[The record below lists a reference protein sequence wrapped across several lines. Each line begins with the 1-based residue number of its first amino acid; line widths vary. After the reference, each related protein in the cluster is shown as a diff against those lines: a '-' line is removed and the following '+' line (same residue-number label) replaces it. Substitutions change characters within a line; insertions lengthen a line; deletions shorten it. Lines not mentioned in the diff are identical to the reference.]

1 MVSDSQLSLYNTEI
15 SRGGGSRPRVRL
27 REITLRQ
34 IGHMEAELTM
44 SEKLHLLR
52 RLAEAGVAET
62 IVWGAD
68 DDADELVR
76 RKNDEGLPI
85 GIGFYGKSFFREEW
99 LTTLEKAQKCGADF
113 VNLNGRGAEFALAQS
128 GWTRDEM
135 LKASL
140 DAVAEAKDRDLTI
153 SMGLYGFP
161 QTVHSF
167 IEEFGGAM
175 GAAGADRIYCPD
187 SLGVASPQAM
197 ATVVTT
203 LRNVTDI
210 SIEAHCHNDF
220 GLGAANSIACVE
232 AGADFVEVFI
242 NGMDPERCGIA
253 SLDEVATALEKLYGV
268 DTGIDLKRLSEL
280 SRLHERLTGMHTAP
294 NKPIVGTRAF
304 NYRVA
309 PVQGHGEA
317 RHDTFYGSPR
327 VTPFDPTDVGNSRQF
342 LLGKY
347 SGANEVRKC
356 LDDFGLDVA
365 AERMDQLVELVRL
378 HGAQGKNTIGAEEL
392 THLAAVVSK

>member
-1 MVSDSQLSLYNTEI
+1 MSDSQLSLYNTEI
-15 SRGGGSRPRVRL
+15 TRGGERPRVRL

-34 IGHMEAELTM
+34 IGHMEAELTIT
-44 SEKLHLLR
+44 EKMHLLR
-52 RLAEAGVAET
+52 QLSEAGVAET

-76 RKNDEGLPI
+76 RTKDEGLPI
-85 GIGFYGKSFFREEW
+85 GVGFYGKSFFREEW
-99 LTTLEKAQKCGADF
+99 LATLEKAQKCGADF
-113 VNLNGRGAEFALAQS
+113 VNLNGRGAEFALMQS

-135 LKASL
+135 LTASL
-140 DAVAEAKDRDLTI
+140 AAVAEAKDRDLTI

-161 QTVHSF
+161 QTVLGF
-167 IEEFGGAM
+167 IEEFGAAM
-175 GAAGADRIYCPD
+175 GTAGADRIYCPD

-197 ATVVTT
+197 ATVVAT
-203 LRNVTDI
+203 LRSVTDI
-210 SIEAHCHNDF
+210 VIEAHCHNDF
-220 GLGAANSIACVE
+220 GLAVANSIACVE
-232 AGADFVEVFI
+232 AGADIVEVFV

-253 SLDEVATALEKLYGV
+253 ALDEVATALEKLYGV
-268 DTGIDLKRLSEL
+268 DTGIKLDRLRSL
-280 SRLHERLTGMHTAP
+280 SLLHERLTGMHVAP
-294 NKPIVGTRAF
+294 NKPLVGARAF

-327 VTPFDPTDVGNSRQF
+327 VTPFDPTDVGNSRRL

-356 LDDFGLDVA
+356 LDDLQLVVA
-365 AERMDQLVELVRL
+365 AERMDQLVQLVRL
-378 HGAQGKNTIGAEEL
+378 HGARTKATIEAEDL
-392 THLAAVVSK
+392 THLVAVVSQ